1 MQFYIQIL
9 EAAGPYRPLAFP
21 PCLGLAYASF
31 GCIQILQML
40 LAFEVSVKFV
50 EMEQRRTNLVK

>member
-21 PCLGLAYASF
+21 PYLGLAYASF
-31 GCIQILQML
+31 GRIQILQML